1 MAILRLQCAF
11 QYDTAFPRDR
21 MVITPH
27 FNDADL
33 TTSEQDLC
41 NDLADA
47 LVLWGGATGEVK
59 VTSYDAQ
66 GTPPVYPNG
75 EAVRNTGVVDST
87 NWPRELSL
95 CLSYYSERNIPRRRG
110 RLYLPIPIVAA
121 SGNVGLIPTQQQIDK
136 AMALAPIFADLGG
149 TEVDWVVYSRAA
161 NAAYPVS
168 HYWVDN
174 EWDVQRSRGLRAT
187 TRAQGTVSEA

>member
-27 FNDADL
+27 F
-33 TTSEQDLC
+33 QDDQLLVGAQSLC
-41 NDLADA
+41 DDLADA
-47 LVLWGGATGEVK
+47 LDIWSGATGEVK

-66 GTPPVYPNG
+66 GAPPVYPNG
-75 EAVRNTGVVDST
+75 ETIHRQGVVDNT

-121 SGNVGLIPTQQQIDK
+121 AGATAVVPTAGQMQK
-136 AMALAPIFADLGG
+136 AMELAPIFEALGG
-149 TEVDWVVYSRAA
+149 GDVDWVVYSRVA
-161 NAAYPVS
+161 NAAYPVTN
-168 HYWVDN
+168 YWVDN
-174 EWDVQRSRGLRAT
+174 EWDVQRSRGLRASERLTGT
-187 TRAQGTVSEA
+187 TSEA